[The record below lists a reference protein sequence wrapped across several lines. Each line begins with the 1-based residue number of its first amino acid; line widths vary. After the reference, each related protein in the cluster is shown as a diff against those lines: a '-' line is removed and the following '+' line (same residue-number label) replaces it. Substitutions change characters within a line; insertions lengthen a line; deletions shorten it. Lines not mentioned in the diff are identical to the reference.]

1 MDNSFWG
8 NLKKGFL
15 VYQKVKCTTQLYMSI
30 TQPTTTL
37 LCLRK
42 FAVQTFTS
50 SMDALSSLW
59 ESTEGELKTIVFLIG
74 SLVTVSLHN
83 HYCPSQEE

>member
-1 MDNSFWG
+1 M
-8 NLKKGFL
+8 L
-15 VYQKVKCTTQLYMSI
+15 VCHKTLSATLEEYYTTYYYSVFFSN
-30 TQPTTTL
+30 
-37 LCLRK
+37 

-74 SLVTVSLHN
+74 SLVAVSLHI
-83 HYCPSQEE
+83 HYCPSY